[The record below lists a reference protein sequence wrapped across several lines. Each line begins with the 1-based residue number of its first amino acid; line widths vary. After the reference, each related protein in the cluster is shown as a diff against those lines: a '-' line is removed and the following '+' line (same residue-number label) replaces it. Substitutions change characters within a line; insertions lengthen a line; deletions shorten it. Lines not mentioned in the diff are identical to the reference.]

1 VRDESNADVRTFL
14 DYVQYGL
21 STSAKAKQNTLLY
34 GLNPIFEWVEF
45 LEITFSKP
53 IEVVARAPFSRFDQT
68 THLTRQT
75 PLKS

>member
-1 VRDESNADVRTFL
+1 MFSVTIWIFDKREKRNKIHFCMVRM
-14 DYVQYGL
+14 
-21 STSAKAKQNTLLY
+21 
-34 GLNPIFEWVEF
+34 FEWVEF

-68 THLTRQT
+68 THLTRQR